1 MDELAGLVFGVL
13 AALVVVGAEV
23 AVGGLVVE
31 QMPGDHEHGVGDRDE
46 SVFAAAAGGDPP

>member
-46 SVFAAAAGGDPP
+46 SVFAAAAG